1 MAESLTIRLPY
12 PPSANR
18 LWRNVPG
25 RTKPMRSV
33 EYDAWLI
40 SAAWEVKR
48 VVAMSYD
55 RKGVKGPYALTVKVC
70 PPDRRRRD
78 LGNLLKAL
86 EDGLV
91 KGGAVEDDHLCQR
104 VELEWDAEMPEGVTA
119 TVMTT
124 KLRIPPEPKKAK
136 RIPGFT
142 YAADHTDGCEWH
154 VDQYPEECTCGA
166 VRNPRRRA
174 AEVRREGDGG

>member
-1 MAESLTIRLPY
+1 MRSVMSESLTIRMTY
-12 PPSANR
+12 PPSVNASR
-18 LWRNVPG
+18 AAVRG
-25 RTKPMRSV
+25 R
-33 EYDAWLI
+33 LI
-40 SAAWEVKR
+40 STAQYRSWLQAAAWEVKR

-104 VELEWDAEMPEGVTA
+104 IEIEWDAETVGVTA

-124 KLRIPPEPKKAK
+124 KLRIPLNPEKAK
-136 RIPGFT
+136 RTLGVS
-142 YAADHTDGCEWH
+142 YAADHAADCEWH
-154 VDQYPEECTCGA
+154 HDQYGHECTCG
-166 VRNPRRRA
+166 VIERTKP
-174 AEVRREGDGG
+174 